1 MEGTET
7 PNSCEACEKNFRTEG
22 ELKAH
27 RAKIHQEEVLVRSCA
42 GTEVKLTRNEA
53 SKRFLCPGEC
63 GYSNEVPRNIQ
74 RHTRFC
80 RTFADQ
86 MQKDVVEGIPVEE
99 GGAQTLIEIAPGPKD
114 STRSS
119 LISSPPLESFRIKVS
134 AFLGRPI
141 CGSCG
146 IALEVGSCNTHLRVV
161 HAWTSL
167 SVNVDDEVSN
177 LLKSRG
183 IEVKADDMITQNFQQ
198 REAFEG
204 LRLYR
209 DAWKCLHCENRGAG
223 YFVPQQMSMTR
234 HLRREHATS
243 STLGGREQSMERCE
257 AVQTIFGGSR
267 RKFFPVFAPRSTKL
281 DKDKEAIKKIVAEMK
296 LSNSQL
302 SPARSHREFEIAQ
315 VHEGIEGGRSSF
327 DEDESENL
335 IDAILA
341 ETRWHEIVLSYPIQK
356 IKLYAARAGRT
367 NVLEQRICELVHTYL
382 KLGTHR
388 LQYNTSLHLRRKLMG
403 EKGTSFRYFSGLQTS
418 KALQQ
423 YADSICRLVLMC
435 IRRSANADTREQSER
450 FEEFP
455 EIPDELKKHASRLWK
470 KVGESFNR
478 TKERC
483 PTSASQQVDIICRT
497 FFETTDEALNQDLF
511 LLHQMALS
519 LFCVKFPISE
529 KRERMVI
536 HQYLAFVSKLDDERF
551 LRVDEI
557 PPIVSRLQYIC
568 RVTVMFQIAI
578 EEAKGSETDKALA
591 WLEYIGSEGSTPF
604 VELSEVFGLATSISN
619 SSGSLPEII
628 WDTSCPNGT
637 KLFIQGI
644 SVSVQSL
651 SQFLQDIVK
660 QAEKMLYED
669 ILLTG
674 SLCKKPIDKEI
685 ENLEHSLLT
694 GDIQD
699 DLRNEAQGYYFGDD
713 IRNRELLS
721 EMSESFLR
729 RVLLDPSRRHEFFKM
744 KSEKEWECISWCTQ
758 RMMLFLNLC
767 ENFIEVLIPLLQIM
781 SGQPAR
787 CTELATTQI
796 RNSNTARRSLM
807 LVNKRLVNILSYSKT
822 RSMTGRPRLVPRFL
836 DKRISSLLAIYLIV
850 VRPIEVFFMRR
861 LVGDER
867 ANDHAT
873 YLFSKIEGR
882 MGGKE
887 VARTFEKVLRRSW
900 IPLTSRMYRHVCTA
914 FTRELLRGKSSRT
927 QVWLPYD
934 EQAAHSAETAES
946 RYGRSIS
953 DHRNITSHEFVAY
966 YAASVSWQKLLGFS
980 QDERLGISEEGSRLN
995 SALVNNAQSIISLPE
1010 GSAVNLAAIEGSLRR
1025 IDEGFT
1031 SLKNDVQL
1039 LKERKITFPSPH
1051 LQGAQQEQMADP
1063 AFTKD
1068 LEIYTTHTNS
1078 PKNGVDYRKQGDIA
1092 SGKAEPGL
1100 LATLACSSRL
1110 PSLEKTLVYRNCLQ
1124 KLLNDAKAEFKSPEQ
1139 LLAIHEV
1146 CSRDR
1151 DVLAILPTGAGKSML
1166 FLVPCILEID
1176 LVTVIIC
1183 PLVALNHDMK
1193 GRFFKAGLKIA
1204 TWSERFEKDF
1214 RAVIV
1219 SIETAASA
1227 GFLQFLEQLCLQKK
1241 LARVVI
1247 DEAHIVLTSADYRPK
1262 LKELFAQRPSR
1273 PVPLLLLTASLPPCM
1288 TKELCRALGCPR
1300 PLMIRSPSTA
1310 RPNIRYSLRQGSRI
1324 GTQARLKTIV
1334 AILKHHT
1341 AQFDEKDRAII
1352 YCLRKSTTEM
1362 LARRLSGEEE
1372 NLKAISYHSES
1383 CQKKLLGDTWRL
1395 GLAPIMVATGAFGA
1409 GIDYPHVR
1417 LVIHDGE
1424 PRTLLDFAQESGRA
1438 GRDGRKAES
1447 ILLLQPPIMRA
1458 PGASKRSIEE
1468 MYQREDS
1475 EVRGW
1480 IAACSR
1486 GSCIRQTLHSYLD
1499 GVAVPCVGS
1508 LQSQMQPCGVC
1519 EKTIKKGIKHFE
1531 ESFSEEHLN
1540 VKTKKMS
1547 ISSSLSIECRRA
1559 DAERKDIKSA
1569 LAKFND
1575 LCNLLKL
1582 RECPHCMGAKGKR
1595 SNTPSPAHSPGRCPY
1610 MQKRC
1615 LRCYSTAH
1623 NSYSQCPSPPFSF
1636 PEREG
1641 KCYQCGF
1648 RNEYL
1653 GEIMHEKGSFGR
1665 QCTSNA
1671 KFAREV
1677 ILSTWAYQKDL
1688 LSKEVSDFES
1698 LRCDVMKFQEW
1709 LYDVRSKLPNIVT
1722 LFNKIYASEEAPGR
1736 RKLSTTLL
1744 ALPELSLH
1752 PGKRKSS
1759 QCCD

>member
-1 MEGTET
+1 MERPET
-7 PNSCEACEKNFRTEG
+7 PNCCEACKKNFCTEA

-27 RAKIHQEEVLVRSCA
+27 RAKVHQEEVLVRSFA
-42 GTEVKLTRNEA
+42 GTEVKVTRNQV

-80 RTFADQ
+80 RAFADQ
-86 MQKDVVEGIPVEE
+86 MQEDSIKGIPVEE
-99 GGAQTLIEIAPGPKD
+99 GSTQTLIEIAPGPND
-114 STRSS
+114 SSKSS
-119 LISSPPLESFRIKVS
+119 LISSPSLEPFRIKVS
-134 AFLGRPI
+134 ALLGRPI

-146 IALEVGSCNTHLRVV
+146 VALEVGSCNAHLRVV

-167 SVNVDDEVSN
+167 SVNVDEEISN
-177 LLKSRG
+177 LLKSTG
-183 IEVKADDMITQNFQQ
+183 IEVKVEALINQNFQK

-204 LRLYR
+204 LRIHR
-209 DAWKCLHCENRGAG
+209 DAWKCLHCENQGGG

-234 HLRREHATS
+234 HLRREHAAS
-243 STLGGREQSMERCE
+243 SNLLEGRTQGMERCE

-267 RKFFPVFAPRSTKL
+267 RKYFPVFAPRSAKL
-281 DKDKEAIKKIVAEMK
+281 DKDKEAVKKIVAEMK

-302 SPARSHREFEIAQ
+302 SPVRNHLEFDVAQ
-315 VHEGIEGGRSSF
+315 VHKGVEGCRLSF
-327 DEDESENL
+327 DEDDSENL

-356 IKLYAARAGRT
+356 VKLYVARADRT
-367 NVLEQRICELVHTYL
+367 NVLEKRICELVYTYL
-382 KLGTHR
+382 KLGTDR

-403 EKGTSFRYFSGLQTS
+403 ERGTSFRYFSGLQTS

-435 IRRSANADTREQSER
+435 MRRSNNVDRREQSER

-455 EIPDELKKHASRLWK
+455 GIPDELEKHASRLWK
-470 KVGESFNR
+470 TVEESLLR
-478 TKERC
+478 TKDHC
-483 PTSASQQVDIICRT
+483 PPSDSQQAGNLCRNLFQT
-497 FFETTDEALNQDLF
+497 NDEILNRELF
-511 LLHQMALS
+511 LLHQVALS
-519 LFCVKFPISE
+519 IFCVNFPISE

-557 PPIVSRLQYIC
+557 PPIISRLQYIC

-591 WLEYIGSEGSTPF
+591 WLDYLGPDGYTPF

-619 SSGSLPEII
+619 SSGSFPEII

-651 SQFLQDIVK
+651 SQFLQDLLK
-660 QAEKMLYED
+660 LAEKILYKD

-674 SLCKKPIDKEI
+674 SLCKKPIEKEI
-685 ENLEHSLLT
+685 ETLERSLLT
-694 GDIQD
+694 GNIQD
-699 DLRNEAQGYYFGDD
+699 DLKKETQGYYFGED
-713 IRNRELLS
+713 IRNRDLLS

-729 RVLLDPSRRHEFFKM
+729 RVLLDPSRRHEFFTM

-758 RMMLFLNLC
+758 RMVVFLNLC
-767 ENFIEVLIPLLQIM
+767 ENFTEVLIPLLQIM

-796 RNSNTARRSLM
+796 RNSTTARRSLM
-807 LVNKRLVNILSYSKT
+807 VVNKRLVNILSCSKT
-822 RSMTGRPRLVPRFL
+822 RSMTGRRRLVPRFL
-836 DKRISSLLAIYLIV
+836 DTRTSSLLAVYLIV

-861 LVGDER
+861 LLGDER

-873 YLFSKIEGR
+873 YLFSKMDGR

-887 VARTFEKVLRRSW
+887 VARAFEKVLRTSW

-914 FTRELLRGKSSRT
+914 FTRELLRGKSSRA

-934 EQAAHSAETAES
+934 EQAAHSAETAEL

-953 DHRNITSHEFVAY
+953 DHRNITSHELVAY

-980 QDERLGISEEGSRLN
+980 QDERLGSFEENARLTPDSGN
-995 SALVNNAQSIISLPE
+995 KAPSNIFLGGGLAF
-1010 GSAVNLAAIEGSLRR
+1010 NLAAIEGSLRR
-1025 IDEGFT
+1025 IEEGFT
-1031 SLKNDVQL
+1031 AFKNDVQL
-1039 LKERKITFPSPH
+1039 PKERKNTFSSTDLH
-1051 LQGAQQEQMADP
+1051 EAQQEQMAAP
-1063 AFTKD
+1063 ASRKN
-1068 LEIYTTHTNS
+1068 LEFPRTHTNS
-1078 PKNGVDYRKQGDIA
+1078 PEHGIDYRKQGYLA
-1092 SGKAEPGL
+1092 SRKAELGL
-1100 LATLACSSRL
+1100 FAPISCLNRV
-1110 PSLEKTLVYRNCLQ
+1110 PSLEKTLIYRSCLQ
-1124 KLLNDAKAEFKSPEQ
+1124 KLLNNSKAEFKSPEQ
-1139 LLAIHEV
+1139 LFAIHEV

-1166 FLVPCILEID
+1166 FLVPCILESD

-1183 PLVALNHDMK
+1183 PLVALNHDMRS
-1193 GRFFKAGLKIA
+1193 RFFKAGLRIA
-1204 TWSERFEKDF
+1204 TWNERFENDF

-1247 DEAHIVLTSADYRPK
+1247 DEVHIVLTSADYRPK

-1288 TKELCRALGCPR
+1288 TKELCRAVGCPR

-1310 RPNIRYSLRQGSRI
+1310 RPNIKYSLRQGSRI
-1324 GTQARLKTIV
+1324 GTQARFKTIV

-1352 YCLRKSTTEM
+1352 YCLKKSTTEM
-1362 LARRLSGEEE
+1362 LARRLSGEGEK
-1372 NLKAISYHSES
+1372 LKAISYHSES

-1438 GRDGRKAES
+1438 GRDGHKAES
-1447 ILLLQPPIMRA
+1447 ILLLQPPIMIA
-1458 PGASKRSIEE
+1458 PGATKRSIEE
-1468 MYQREDS
+1468 MYQREDE

-1508 LQSQMQPCGVC
+1508 LQNHMQPCGVC
-1519 EKTIKKGIKHFE
+1519 EKSIKKGVKHFE
-1531 ESFSEEHLN
+1531 ESFSEENLN
-1540 VKTKKMS
+1540 VKCKKMS
-1547 ISSSLSIECRRA
+1547 ISSSLSIECRRV

-1569 LAKFND
+1569 LAKFNNF
-1575 LCNLLKL
+1575 CNRLKL
-1582 RECPHCMGAKGKR
+1582 RECPHCMGARGKR

-1623 NSYSQCPSPPFSF
+1623 TSYSQCPRPPFSF

-1648 RNEYL
+1648 RNEYF
-1653 GEIMHEKGSFGR
+1653 GEIMHEKDSFGR

-1677 ILSTWAYQKDL
+1677 MLSTWAHKKDL
-1688 LSKEVSDFES
+1688 LSKEVSEFEP

-1709 LYDVRSKLPNIVT
+1709 LYDVRSKLPNIVV
-1722 LFNKIYASEEAPGR
+1722 LFNKIYASEEASGR
-1736 RKLSTTLL
+1736 KRLSTTL
-1744 ALPELSLH
+1744 
-1752 PGKRKSS
+1752 
-1759 QCCD
+1759 